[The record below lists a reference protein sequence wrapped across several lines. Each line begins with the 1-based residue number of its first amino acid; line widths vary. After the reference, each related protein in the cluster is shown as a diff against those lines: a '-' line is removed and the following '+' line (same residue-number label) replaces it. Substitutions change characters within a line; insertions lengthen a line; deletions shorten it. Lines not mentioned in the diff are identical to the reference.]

1 MPVAAED
8 KKGFWSSN
16 KGRAAYLVAVV
27 AGFLS
32 YISILHFL
40 VSNSIISNTAYS
52 LGLTIYCVLLILA
65 PAKNEKDSRVAHKIR
80 PYLIVASAV
89 CFALI
94 LFVFFL
100 VSNSL
105 ITRLDYNDA
114 TLYIFLAFAG
124 TSIIMFIFAERR
136 EWQATKRAIEPKPQF
151 TQHFNPRFSL

>member
-1 MPVAAED
+1 
-8 KKGFWSSN
+8 
-16 KGRAAYLVAVV
+16 
-27 AGFLS
+27 
-32 YISILHFL
+32 
-40 VSNSIISNTAYS
+40 
-52 LGLTIYCVLLILA
+52 VLLILA

-136 EWQATKRAIEPKPQF
+136 EWQATKKAIEPKPQF